1 MAAGVSAQET
11 KTPTKSQFTINTRAW
26 SSNYWT
32 TLLYNIARDAVT
44 YLVFDNNPAIEAAIP
59 SADLA
64 FPIGMGKEGFADPN
78 DIYGPYHRAFGTP
91 FKRLGDFSIGLDASW
106 VPSVVGVYAG
116 AYYKSQEICFM
127 ANDQNLRGNYF
138 QPRAGLVIGG
148 KSTALEAGV
157 FYDYTVGC
165 TGTSQVFGT
174 PNKDMIASGLGLD
187 FAISYANNA
196 NSRKVLLMFS
206 MPLHNFL
213 NEDYTGLHRRH
224 AERQGTQSRLPH
236 AHPPHH
242 LLIPYRI
249 SQHKPAHPSAGLFIF
264 NPILNKSKTTRHP
277 PRAAPPAAVHVFGC
291 KDTKVPCNASL
302 NLPILTQR
310 ARNPLIP
317 NPHFFRHRRQIPLT
331 NHTQIQKIFVS
342 LQNQKRECKPFT
354 KQ

>member
-1 MAAGVSAQET
+1 MKKALLIIAMAVIMAAGASAQET
-11 KTPTKSQFTINTRAW
+11 KTTTKSQFTINTRAW
-26 SSNYWT
+26 SSNYWS

-59 SADLA
+59 NADLA
-64 FPIGMGKEGFADPN
+64 FPIGMGKEEFANPN

-106 VPSVVGVYAG
+106 VPSLVGVYAG

-187 FAISYANNA
+187 FAISYANKA

-213 NEDYTGLHRRH
+213 NEDYTGGILKGKVRKVGYLMLTHR
-224 AERQGTQSRLPH
+224 
-236 AHPPHH
+236 
-242 LLIPYRI
+242 I
-249 SQHKPAHPSAGLFIF
+249 IF
-264 NPILNKSKTTRHP
+264 
-277 PRAAPPAAVHVFGC
+277 
-291 KDTKVPCNASL
+291 
-302 NLPILTQR
+302 
-310 ARNPLIP
+310 
-317 NPHFFRHRRQIPLT
+317 
-331 NHTQIQKIFVS
+331 
-342 LQNQKRECKPFT
+342 
-354 KQ
+354 